1 MLSDPEKKSNYDQFG
16 EEGPNHTINHG
27 FHFNEDF
34 EFDLFRQ
41 MFGGDPFG
49 GNGKRTLLELEIVL
63 AMLSFLIIITAID
76 NNCPTYNNAKQCF
89 SWTIVHGGQKIELA
103 QKIHASRG

>member
-49 GNGKRTLLELEIVL
+49 GNGKKTLLELEIVL
-63 AMLSFLIIITAID
+63 AMLSFFIIITAID
-76 NNCPTYNNAKQCF
+76 NNCHTYNIMLSSVF
-89 SWTIVHGGQKIELA
+89 HGL
-103 QKIHASRG
+103 